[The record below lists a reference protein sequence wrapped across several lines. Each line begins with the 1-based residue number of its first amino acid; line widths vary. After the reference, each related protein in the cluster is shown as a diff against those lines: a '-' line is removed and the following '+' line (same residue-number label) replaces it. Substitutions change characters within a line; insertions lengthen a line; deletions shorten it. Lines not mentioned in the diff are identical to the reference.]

1 MLIKSKGCKKHRTAK
16 DVLNFIKRKL
26 DQWKLAYEWT
36 QETGKGIKESG
47 DEKGFED
54 YVRKLCPFYY
64 DFYDVLSV
72 RAGIEPI
79 ANSDLLH
86 NSDDSN
92 YNDDNDDD
100 DDDDDDDV
108 VVVDN
113 DDQCVAQQRTHGGAL
128 PPPLLVTMTAMTMIM
143 RTRQTHTQNTA
154 QKLFPIADSSSTG
167 STHPVTGTN
176 SSLTQIKYY

>member
-1 MLIKSKGCKKHRTAK
+1 MG
-16 DVLNFIKRKL
+16 
-26 DQWKLAYEWT
+26 
-36 QETGKGIKESG
+36 
-47 DEKGFED
+47 EKGFED

-92 YNDDNDDD
+92 YNDDNDD
-100 DDDDDDDV
+100 
-108 VVVDN
+108 VDN

-128 PPPLLVTMTAMTMIM
+128 PPPLLVTMIAMTMIM